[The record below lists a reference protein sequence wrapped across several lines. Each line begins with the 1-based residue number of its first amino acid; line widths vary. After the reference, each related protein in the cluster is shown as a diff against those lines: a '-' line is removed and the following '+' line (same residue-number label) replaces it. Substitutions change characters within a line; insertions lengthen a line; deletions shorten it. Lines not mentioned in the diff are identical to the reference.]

1 MWYRNPNG
9 WTQMTQTRASSAKS
23 AVNTLWLIGIG
34 VLTSALGARPA
45 AAQKPD
51 KDYTVLVASEAVDL
65 ITRITFGPGAGP
77 TLAKIEGTTPV
88 GINPVDPDGPHGIG
102 LSPNAQQYY
111 VSTAHGVPYGYLWKI
126 DAKTNQV
133 QGNVELGNF
142 PATLQVSPDGGFV
155 YVVNFNLHGEMV
167 PSNVSVVSTDPFVEV
182 ARIQTCTM
190 PHGSRL
196 NPAGTKH
203 YSACMMDD
211 MIVEIDTRELAVS
224 RHFVLKK
231 GAEKGIAGAPAG
243 IGNRESGTGSDHS
256 GHGMEP
262 PKPGDVSCS
271 PTWAQPSADGK
282 SVFVACNK
290 ANDVVEI
297 DVASWTMKR
306 RIPAG
311 DGIYNLAVTRDG
323 KLLVGTNKRGK
334 SVSVIDIATG
344 KELARIPTQRRV
356 VHGVAISGDDRYA
369 FISVE
374 GVGSEPGTV
383 EMIDLKTLTRIASAD
398 VGQMAGGIDVV
409 GGGSQALR

>member
-1 MWYRNPNG
+1 MLL
-9 WTQMTQTRASSAKS
+9 
-23 AVNTLWLIGIG
+23 AVTG
-34 VLTSALGARPA
+34 S
-45 AAQKPD
+45 AQKPER
-51 KDYTVLVASEAVDL
+51 DYTVLVASEAVDL

-77 TLAKIEGTTPV
+77 TMAKVVETTKV
-88 GINPVDPDGPHGIG
+88 GLNPMDPDGPHGLG
-102 LSPNAQQYY
+102 LAPNGQFYY

-126 DAKTNQV
+126 DAKTNDV
-133 QGNVELGNF
+133 LGNVELGNF
-142 PATLQVSPDGGFV
+142 PATLQVTPDGGFV

-167 PSNVSVVSTDPFVEV
+167 PSSVSVVSTDPFIEV
-182 ARIQTCTM
+182 ARIETCTM

-211 MIVEIDTRELAVS
+211 MIVEIDTRTLAVA
-224 RHFVLKK
+224 RHFILKK
-231 GAEKGIAGAPAG
+231 GMEHGMAGAPAG
-243 IGNRESGTGSDHS
+243 GGKREAGGGADHG

-271 PTWAQPSADGK
+271 PTWAQPSADGR

-290 ANDVVEI
+290 ANDIVEI

-311 DGIYNLAVTRDG
+311 DGIYNLSVTRDG
-323 KLLVGTNKRGK
+323 KLLVGSNKRGK

-383 EMIDLKTLTRIASAD
+383 EMIDLKSLTRIASVD

>member
-1 MWYRNPNG
+1 MWYR
-9 WTQMTQTRASSAKS
+9 S
-23 AVNTLWLIGIG
+23 AVAL
-34 VLTSALGARPA
+34 VLVASTA
-45 AAQKPD
+45 AAQAPD
-51 KDYTVLVASEAVDL
+51 HDYTVLVASEAVDL

-77 TLAKIEGTTPV
+77 TLVKVEGTTKV
-88 GINPVDPDGPHGIG
+88 GINPIEPDGPHGLG

-126 DAKTNQV
+126 DTKTNAV
-133 QGNVELGNF
+133 LGSVELGNF

-155 YVVNFNLHGEMV
+155 YVVNFNVHGEMV
-167 PSNVSVVSTDPFVEV
+167 PSDVSVVSTDPFVEV

-211 MIVEIDTRELAVS
+211 AVVEIDTRTLAVA
-224 RHFVLKK
+224 RHFLLKK
-231 GAEKGIAGAPAG
+231 GAEHGATGSLSG
-243 IGNRESGTGSDHS
+243 IGNGASGTGNDHG
-256 GHGMEP
+256 GHGMET

-271 PTWAQPSADGK
+271 PTWAQPSADGR

-290 ANDVVEI
+290 ANDIVEI

-311 DGIYNLAVTRDG
+311 DGVYNLAVTRDG
-323 KLLVGTNKRGK
+323 KLIVGTNKRGK
-334 SVSVIDIATG
+334 SVSIIEVASG
-344 KELARIPTQRRV
+344 KELARVPTQRKV

-374 GVGSEPGTV
+374 GIGSEPGTV
-383 EMIDLKTLTRIASAD
+383 EMLDLKTFTRVASAD

-409 GGGSQALR
+409 GGGSQTLR

>member
-1 MWYRNPNG
+1 MWSR
-9 WTQMTQTRASSAKS
+9 S
-23 AVNTLWLIGIG
+23 AV
-34 VLTSALGARPA
+34 ALALVASTA
-45 AAQKPD
+45 AAQQPD
-51 KDYTVLVASEAVDL
+51 RDYTVLVASEAVDL

-77 TLAKIEGTTPV
+77 TLVKVEATTKV
-88 GINPVDPDGPHGIG
+88 GINPIEPDGPHGLG

-126 DAKTNQV
+126 DAKTNEV
-133 QGNVELGNF
+133 LGNVELGNF

-155 YVVNFNLHGEMV
+155 YVVNFNLHGDMV
-167 PSNVSVVSTDPFVEV
+167 PSDVSVVSTDPFVEV

-211 MIVEIDTRELAVS
+211 AVVEIDTRTLAVA
-224 RHFVLKK
+224 RHFLLKK
-231 GAEKGIAGAPAG
+231 GAEHGATGSLSGTGNRREPAAAGQMGIAG
-243 IGNRESGTGSDHS
+243 DHG

-271 PTWAQPSADGK
+271 PTWAQPSADGR

-290 ANDVVEI
+290 ANDIVEI

-311 DGIYNLAVTRDG
+311 DGVYNLAVTRNG

-334 SVSVIDIATG
+334 SVSIIDIASG
-344 KELARIPTQRRV
+344 KELARVATQRKV

-374 GVGSEPGTV
+374 GIGSEPGTV
-383 EMIDLKTLTRIASAD
+383 EMIDLRTFTRVASAD

>member
-1 MWYRNPNG
+1 MLCRSCVALVLV
-9 WTQMTQTRASSAKS
+9 AS
-23 AVNTLWLIGIG
+23 T
-34 VLTSALGARPA
+34 A
-45 AAQKPD
+45 AAQAPD
-51 KDYTVLVASEAVDL
+51 RDYHVLVASEAVDL

-77 TLAKIEGTTPV
+77 TLVKIEGTTQV
-88 GINPVDPDGPHGIG
+88 GINPIEPDGPHGLG

-126 DAKTNQV
+126 DAKTNEV
-133 QGNVELGNF
+133 LGNVELGNF

-155 YVVNFNLHGEMV
+155 YVVNFNLHGDMV
-167 PSNVSVVSTDPFVEV
+167 PSDVSVVSTDPFVEV

-211 MIVEIDTRELAVS
+211 AVVEIDTRTLAVA
-224 RHFVLKK
+224 RHFILKK
-231 GAEKGIAGAPAG
+231 GTEHGATGSLSG
-243 IGNRESGTGSDHS
+243 IGNRESGIDHS

-271 PTWAQPSADGK
+271 PTWAQPSADGR

-290 ANDVVEI
+290 ASDIVEI

-311 DGIYNLAVTRDG
+311 DGVYNLAVTRDG

-334 SVSVIDIATG
+334 SVSIIDIASG
-344 KELARIPTQRRV
+344 KELARVATQRKV

-374 GVGSEPGTV
+374 GIGSEPGTV
-383 EMIDLKTLTRIASAD
+383 EMIDLKTFTRVASAD

>member
-1 MWYRNPNG
+1 MMRIP
-9 WTQMTQTRASSAKS
+9 RAA
-23 AVNTLWLIGIG
+23 
-34 VLTSALGARPA
+34 ALGMTMLVPA
-45 AAQKPD
+45 IAVAQSPD
-51 KDYTVLVASEAVDL
+51 RDYTVLVASEAVDL

-77 TLAKIEGTTPV
+77 TLAKVEGTTKV
-88 GINPVDPDGPHGIG
+88 GINPVDPDGPHGLG
-102 LSPNAQQYY
+102 LSPNGQQYY

-126 DAKTNQV
+126 DAKTNEV
-133 QGNVELGNF
+133 LGNVELGNF

-167 PSNVSVVSTDPFVEV
+167 PSDVSVVSTDPFVEV

-211 MIVEIDTRELAVS
+211 AVVEIDTRTLAVA
-224 RHFVLKK
+224 RHFLLKK
-231 GAEKGIAGAPAG
+231 GAERGVAGAPQG
-243 IGNRESGTGSDHS
+243 TGNREPGGDHA

-290 ANDVVEI
+290 ASDIVEI
-297 DVASWTMKR
+297 DVASWAMKR

-311 DGIYNLAVTRDG
+311 DGVYNLAVTRDG
-323 KLLVGTNKRGK
+323 RLLVGTNKRGK
-334 SVSVIDIATG
+334 SVSIIDIASG
-344 KELARIPTQRRV
+344 KELARVATQRRV

-383 EMIDLKTLTRIASAD
+383 EMIDLKAFTRVASAD

>member
-1 MWYRNPNG
+1 MSSLAWRLG
-9 WTQMTQTRASSAKS
+9 VTALLASTSQAQT
-23 AVNTLWLIGIG
+23 
-34 VLTSALGARPA
+34 
-45 AAQKPD
+45 PD
-51 KDYTVLVASEAVDL
+51 RDYTVLVASEAVDL
-65 ITRITFGPGAGP
+65 ITRITFGPSAGP
-77 TLAKIEGTTPV
+77 TLAKVEGTTKV
-88 GINPVDPDGPHGIG
+88 GINPVDPDGPHGLG
-102 LSPNAQQYY
+102 LSPNGQQYY

-126 DAKTNQV
+126 DAKTNEV
-133 QGNVELGNF
+133 SGNVELGNF

-167 PSNVSVVSTDPFVEV
+167 PSDVSVVSTDPFVEV

-211 MIVEIDTRELAVS
+211 AVVEIDTRELAVS
-224 RHFVLKK
+224 RHFVLRK
-231 GAEKGIAGAPAG
+231 GAERGVAGAFAARGTREAG
-243 IGNRESGTGSDHS
+243 GGGDHG
-256 GHGMEP
+256 GHGMEA

-271 PTWAQPSADGK
+271 PTWAQPSADGR

-290 ANDVVEI
+290 ANDIVEI
-297 DVASWTMKR
+297 DAQSWTMKR

-334 SVSVIDIATG
+334 SVSVIDIASG
-344 KELARIPTQRRV
+344 KELARVPTQRRV

-369 FISVE
+369 FVSVE

-383 EMIDLKTLTRIASAD
+383 EMIDLRTFTRVASAD

-409 GGGSQALR
+409 GGGFQAVR